1 MKATHWRRD
10 RIVKLVLMKM
20 GIVALKKEAGRDFG
34 LVRISLPNPQESVNE
49 HTFHFE
55 LDRERLRR
63 ALRREGRYLLRS
75 NMQAISPETVWE
87 SYLPPNE
94 SIGGI

>member
-1 MKATHWRRD
+1 
-10 RIVKLVLMKM
+10 MKM
-20 GIVALKKEAGRDFG
+20 GIGALKKEAGRDFG

-63 ALRREGRYLLRS
+63 EGRYLLRS
-75 NMQAISPETVWE
+75 NMQAASPETVWE
-87 SYLPPNE
+87 SYLPPSE

>member
-1 MKATHWRRD
+1 MCIGTNFLH
-10 RIVKLVLMKM
+10 
-20 GIVALKKEAGRDFG
+20 G
-34 LVRISLPNPQESVNE
+34 LSTQKWYFQPLRYPILQGTPIPNPQESVNE

-63 ALRREGRYLLRS
+63 EGRYLLRS
-75 NMQAISPETVWE
+75 NMQAASPETVWE
-87 SYLPPNE
+87 SYLPPSE